1 MDERLNQLGE
11 RPHGLR
17 DALGFPMSK
26 VAKIIG
32 IDVGKYELIGRREL
46 GITIS
51 NLMKIACRYGLSAE
65 KLMFAEQP
73 HLKFSFVVRKRQG
86 VFMERSKVHDHR
98 NLVNGFRKL
107 KTEVFRSAAGIKS
120 SARTTH
126 RSSHAGQ
133 DLNYALEGGWVVY
146 MGSKSTIPNESDRIY
161 FDSSMPNGAL
171 AIGNQ
176 AMKIHTFSV
185 G

>member
-46 GITIS
+46 GITFF
-51 NLMKIACRYGLSAE
+51 NLVKIVCKCGLSAE
-65 KLMFAEQP
+65 KLMCAGQS
-73 HLKFSFVVRKRQG
+73 HLKSSFVVHKGQG
-86 VFMERSKVHDHR
+86 VSIERSKVRNHR
-98 NLVNGFRKL
+98 NHVNGFRSL
-107 KTEVFRSAAGIKS
+107 KTGVFHSAVGVKP
-120 SARTTH
+120 SARTIH

-146 MGSKSTIPNESDRIY
+146 MGSKSTIPNEGDRIY